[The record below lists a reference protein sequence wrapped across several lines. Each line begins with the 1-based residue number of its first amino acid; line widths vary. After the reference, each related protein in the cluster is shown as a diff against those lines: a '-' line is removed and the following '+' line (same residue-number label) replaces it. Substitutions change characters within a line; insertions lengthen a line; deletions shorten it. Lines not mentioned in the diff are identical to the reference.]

1 MTPAAILAQLWADG
15 VTVHLTP
22 DGQNLS
28 APAGRL
34 TTKQRALVLANK
46 AQLVQFLT
54 DASTTAAALID
65 AAMRACDQ
73 HGDDYHA
80 REQMRADCLATP
92 PHQRADLL
100 DHFNK
105 TYPAKDKP

>member
-65 AAMRACDQ
+65 AAMRACDR
-73 HGDDYHA
+73 HGDDEHA

-100 DHFNK
+100 DHFQK